1 MVQVRQHKLSK
12 NELERQR
19 ECTLLSVLVSNH
31 LHDERFL
38 DPTASADE
46 IGPLKIG
53 ATLDGDIPVRITV
66 KKRSY
71 GPAWIEWR
79 LWPTEPGRSTWGTM
93 TIFRATTAKAFLQVA
108 TYDRARKRSPR
119 LAEISIPDAKWGLSS
134 PFFGE
139 FGIVTTY

>member
-1 MVQVRQHKLSK
+1 MGRVGQHKLSK

-19 ECTLLSVLVSNH
+19 ECTLVSVLVSNH
-31 LHDERFL
+31 LHDQRFL

-46 IGPLKIG
+46 IGPLIID

-66 KKRSY
+66 KKRSH
-71 GPAWIEWR
+71 GPTWIKWQ
-79 LWPTEPGRSTWGTM
+79 LWPAEPGRSTWGTM

-108 TYDRARKRSPR
+108 TYDRARNRSSR
-119 LAEISIPDAKWGLSS
+119 LAEISTLGAKWGLTS

>member
-1 MVQVRQHKLSK
+1 MGQVRQHKLSK

-19 ECTLLSVLVSNH
+19 ECTLVSVLVGNH

-46 IGPLKIG
+46 IGSLKID
-53 ATLDGDIPVRITV
+53 ATLDRDIPVWITV

-79 LWPTEPGRSTWGTM
+79 LWPNDPGRSTWGTM
-93 TIFRATTAKAFLQVA
+93 TIFRANAAKAFMQVA
-108 TYDRARKRSPR
+108 TYDRARKRSRR
-119 LAEISIPDAKWGLSS
+119 LAEISIPDAKWGLNSH
-134 PFFGE
+134 FFGVL
-139 FGIVTTY
+139 GIATTY

>member
-1 MVQVRQHKLSK
+1 MGRVCQHKLSK
-12 NELERQR
+12 NELERQL
-19 ECTLLSVLVSNH
+19 ECTFVSVLVSNH

-38 DPTASADE
+38 DPTASAEE
-46 IGPLKIG
+46 IGPLKID

-93 TIFRATTAKAFLQVA
+93 SIFRASTAKAFLKVA
-108 TYDRARKRSPR
+108 TYDRARNRSSR
-119 LAEISIPDAKWGLSS
+119 LAKISTPGAKWGLSS
-134 PFFGE
+134 PFF
-139 FGIVTTY
+139 